1 MPPSSECAFRDLLF
15 RASTKYAN
23 WDPEI
28 QMKVG
33 DWGRITRG
41 KRRLPFGR
49 KHGVFVKQGNIYVDG
64 KAEKY
69 GIPSPIE
76 YGDNSG
82 DGGTWIVSQ
91 NAVQIDSAAAAG
103 IDPAIA
109 QCRLSGA
116 FQFSAGRGAILVMDN
131 DATTVIDFAGALR
144 PLLEDPKMRGA
155 VVVSEVHSCSSYARV
170 LTDNTGSTIALGL
183 RVDPPVPGVA
193 SIAVDARWVTS
204 RTLGNFKSGV
214 SKNGDRKFCPLFRLV
229 SLEETD
235 VAMGLPPMN

>member
-1 MPPSSECAFRDLLF
+1 ERAFRDLLF

-28 QMKVG
+28 QVKVG

-69 GIPSPIE
+69 GIPTPIE

-91 NAVQIDSAAAAG
+91 NAVQVDSAAAAG

-116 FQFSAGRGAILVMDN
+116 FQFSTGHGAILVMDN

-170 LTDNTGSTIALGL
+170 LTAKTGSTIALGL

-193 SIAVDARWVTS
+193 SIAATARWVTS

-235 VAMGLPPMN
+235 VAMGL

>member
-1 MPPSSECAFRDLLF
+1 ERVFLDLVF
-15 RASTKYAN
+15 GASTKYAS

-28 QMKVG
+28 PVKVG

-41 KRRLPFGR
+41 KRRLLPFGR
-49 KHGVFVKQGNIYVDG
+49 KHGGVFVKQGNIYVDG
-64 KAEKY
+64 KAKKH
-69 GIPSPIE
+69 GIKDPVE
-76 YGDNSG
+76 YGGDSG
-82 DGGTWIVSQ
+82 DSGTWIVSQ
-91 NAVQIDSAAAAG
+91 NAVQVDSAAAAG
-103 IDPAIA
+103 VDPAIV
-109 QCRLSGA
+109 QCKISGA

-131 DATTVIDFAGALR
+131 DATTVIDPAGALR
-144 PLLEDPKMRGA
+144 PLLEDPGMRGA

-170 LTDNTGSTIALGL
+170 LTANTGSTIALGL

-214 SKNGDRKFCPLFRLV
+214 SRNGDRKFCPLYRLV

-235 VAMGLPPMN
+235 LAMGL